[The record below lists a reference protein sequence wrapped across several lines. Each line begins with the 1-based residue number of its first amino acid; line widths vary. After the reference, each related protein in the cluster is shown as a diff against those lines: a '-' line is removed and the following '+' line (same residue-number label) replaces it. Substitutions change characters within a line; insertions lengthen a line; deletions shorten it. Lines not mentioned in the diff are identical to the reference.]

1 MFDRSL
7 YLDARRGVLDILL
20 LCRVLDMYLDER
32 MVVLSLYLGERKG
45 VLGEKQPEPYL
56 IIKKE
61 TVFIQK
67 AAVILLAS

>member
-1 MFDRSL
+1 MVVPSL
-7 YLDARRGVLDILL
+7 
-20 LCRVLDMYLDER
+20 YLDER
-32 MVVLSLYLGERKG
+32 MVVPSLYLGERMG
-45 VLGEKQPEPYL
+45 VLGGKQPEPYI